1 MASKP
6 RRNSNTDK
14 ALLERDM
21 RDINNK
27 LASID
32 VSIKVIEARDSKITT
47 LEFKSIELEKRIEK
61 IESYANA
68 VIKIV
73 MGTVGVAILAL
84 VIGVNRT

>member
-1 MASKP
+1 MANKP

-32 VSIKVIEARDSKITT
+32 LSIKVIEARDSKITT
-47 LEFKSIELEKRIEK
+47 LEFKSIELEKRVEK
-61 IESYANA
+61 IEGYANA

>member
-1 MASKP
+1 MTNKP

-32 VSIKVIEARDSKITT
+32 LSIKVIEARDSKITT
-47 LEFKSIELEKRIEK
+47 LEFKSIELEKRVEK
-61 IESYANA
+61 IEGYANA